1 MDGDHTWAAVRCM
14 FFHGRA
20 RQCKAAYMH
29 EQAQRWE
36 IGMARVFITGSS
48 DGLGLMVGQFLAD
61 EGHRVVLHARND
73 ARAADAKTAAPK
85 AEAVVVGDLASIAA
99 TKDLA
104 AQVNAHG
111 PFDAVIHNAAV
122 GFREEQRATSDGVP
136 HVFAINT
143 LAPYILT
150 MLIDRPKRLVYLSS
164 GMHERAN
171 ANLDDIFW
179 RKRRWEGSS
188 AYAESKLHDVML
200 AFTVARLWPNVLSNA
215 VTPGWVPT
223 KMGGAGAPDD
233 ISQAHL
239 TQAWL
244 ATSDDAEAKTT
255 GGYFYHLKRR
265 EPNPEAREISV
276 QDRLIDI
283 CQEIS
288 GINMPWS

>member
-1 MDGDHTWAAVRCM
+1 
-14 FFHGRA
+14 
-20 RQCKAAYMH
+20 
-29 EQAQRWE
+29 
-36 IGMARVFITGSS
+36 MARVFITGSS
-48 DGLGLMVGQFLAD
+48 DGLGLMVGQVLAD
-61 EGHRVVLHARND
+61 QGHRVVLHARND
-73 ARAADAKTAAPK
+73 TRAADTKTAAPK

-111 PFDAVIHNAAV
+111 PFDTVIHNAAV
-122 GFREEQRATSDGVP
+122 GFREEQRLTSEGVP
-136 HVFAINT
+136 HLFAINT

-179 RKRRWEGSS
+179 RKRRWDGSS

-233 ISQAHL
+233 ISRAHL

-244 ATSDDAEAKTT
+244 ATSDDVEAKTT

>member
-1 MDGDHTWAAVRCM
+1 
-14 FFHGRA
+14 
-20 RQCKAAYMH
+20 
-29 EQAQRWE
+29 
-36 IGMARVFITGSS
+36 MARVFITGSS
-48 DGLGLMVGQFLAD
+48 DGLGLMVGQDLAD
-61 EGHRVVLHARND
+61 QGHRVVLHARND
-73 ARAADAKTAAPK
+73 ARAAEAKKALPK
-85 AEAVVVGDLASIAA
+85 AEAIVVGDLASIAA

-104 AQVNAHG
+104 AQVNALG
-111 PFDAVIHNAAV
+111 IFDAVIHNAAV
-122 GFREEQRATSDGVP
+122 GFREGHRLTSDGLP

-179 RKRRWEGSS
+179 RKRRWDGSS

-200 AFTVARLWPNVLSNA
+200 ALTVARLWKNVLSNA
-215 VTPGWVPT
+215 MTPGWVPT

-233 ISQAHL
+233 IAQAHL

-244 ATSDDAEAKTT
+244 ATSDDPEAKTT

-265 EPNPEAREISV
+265 EPNREARDIAL

-283 CQEIS
+283 CKQIS
-288 GINMPWS
+288 GIDLPRS

>member
-1 MDGDHTWAAVRCM
+1 
-14 FFHGRA
+14 
-20 RQCKAAYMH
+20 
-29 EQAQRWE
+29 
-36 IGMARVFITGSS
+36 MARIFITGSS
-48 DGLGLMVGQFLAD
+48 DGLGLMTGQALAD
-61 EGHRVVLHARND
+61 QGHEVVLHARSD
-73 ARAADAKTAAPK
+73 ARATDAKKSLPE
-85 AEAVVVGDLASIAA
+85 AEAVVVGDLASIAE

-104 AQVNAHG
+104 AQANAHG

-122 GFREEQRATSDGVP
+122 GYREEQLTTSDSLP

-150 MLIDRPKRLVYLSS
+150 MLIERPKRLVYLSS

-171 ANLDDIFW
+171 ANLDDILW
-179 RKRRWEGSS
+179 RKRKWDGST

-215 VTPGWVPT
+215 MTPGWVPT

-233 ISQAHL
+233 IAQAHL

-265 EPNPEAREISV
+265 EPNREARELSV

>member
-1 MDGDHTWAAVRCM
+1 
-14 FFHGRA
+14 
-20 RQCKAAYMH
+20 
-29 EQAQRWE
+29 
-36 IGMARVFITGSS
+36 MARVFITGSS
-48 DGLGLMVGQFLAD
+48 DGLGLMTGQLLAD
-61 EGHRVVLHARND
+61 EGHKVVLHARND
-73 ARAADAKTAAPK
+73 TRADDARKAAPR

-104 AQVNAHG
+104 AQVNALG
-111 PFDAVIHNAAV
+111 SFDAVIHNAAV
-122 GFREEQRATSDGVP
+122 GYREEQRLTGDGVP
-136 HVFAINT
+136 HLFAVNT
-143 LAPYILT
+143 LAPFILT
-150 MLIDRPKRLVYLSS
+150 VLIERPKRLVYLSS
-164 GMHERAN
+164 GMHERVN

-179 RKRRWEGSS
+179 RKRRWDGST

-200 AFTVARLWPNVLSNA
+200 AFAVARYWPNVLSNA

-255 GGYFYHLKRR
+255 GGYFYHLKPR
-265 EPNPEAREISV
+265 EPNREAWEESV

-288 GINMPWS
+288 GVNMPWS

>member
-1 MDGDHTWAAVRCM
+1 
-14 FFHGRA
+14 
-20 RQCKAAYMH
+20 
-29 EQAQRWE
+29 
-36 IGMARVFITGSS
+36 MARVFITGSS
-48 DGLGLMVGQFLAD
+48 DGLGLMVGQVLAD
-61 EGHRVVLHARND
+61 QGHRVVLHARSD
-73 ARAADAKTAAPK
+73 ARATDAKKALPK
-85 AEAVVVGDLASIAA
+85 AEAVVVGDLASLSAA
-99 TKDLA
+99 KDLA
-104 AQVNAHG
+104 AQVNALG
-111 PFDAVIHNAAV
+111 SFDAIIHNAAV
-122 GFREEQRATSDGVP
+122 GYREGHRTTSDGLP

-143 LAPYILT
+143 LAPYVLT
-150 MLIDRPKRLVYLSS
+150 AMTERPKRLVYLSS

-171 ANLDDIFW
+171 ANLDDILW
-179 RKRRWEGSS
+179 RKRKWDGSS

-200 AFTVARLWPNVLSNA
+200 AFAVARLWPNVLSNA
-215 VTPGWVPT
+215 MTPGWVPT

-233 ISQAHL
+233 INQAHL

-265 EPNPEAREISV
+265 EPNSEAREISV